1 MSPELGG
8 ALFQEG
14 LVTLAVVGG
23 PLFLAL
29 LVSGLVLGILQAT
42 TQINDTAVG
51 FLPRIAI
58 ALGVIWA
65 LGGWMMQ
72 RFAGY
77 FARAIAAMAGG
88 GS

>member
-1 MSPELGG
+1 MSAELGG

-14 LVTLAVVGG
+14 LMVMAVVGG

-51 FLPRIAI
+51 FLPRLAV
-58 ALGVIWA
+58 ALGVMWA

-77 FARAIAAMAGG
+77 FAKAVAAMVGT
-88 GS
+88 

>member
-1 MSPELGG
+1 MSGELGG
-8 ALFQEG
+8 ALFREG
-14 LVTLAVVGG
+14 LTVIAVVGG

-29 LVSGLVLGILQAT
+29 LISGLLLGILQAT

-51 FLPRIAI
+51 FLPRLAI

-65 LGGWMMQ
+65 LGGWMMT

-77 FARAIAAMAGG
+77 FAGAVAAMV